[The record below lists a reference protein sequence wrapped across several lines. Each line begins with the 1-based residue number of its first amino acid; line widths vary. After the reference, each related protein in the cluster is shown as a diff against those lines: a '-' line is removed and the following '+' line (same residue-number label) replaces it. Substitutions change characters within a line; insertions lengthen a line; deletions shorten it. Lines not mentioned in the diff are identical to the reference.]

1 MSSKSS
7 LAQDISCQEMESSHA
22 NSSRQ
27 PLWNRWSCWKAPIDS
42 KDSLKIP
49 LDALTYS
56 CRLQLR
62 LYLQRK
68 LAQYILTVQDDPIH
82 EMIFIALKGI
92 LTNQA
97 SLTNELNHP
106 LTARMAA
113 MEQNQEAMMEKL
125 DFLAEKIGAIASGS
139 SAVVEA
145 KSSRRDG
152 GKAGCGQKEVEDD
165 ASWVASRN
173 ESLSAGSVGLIM
185 QDEPPGNGRAGSPV
199 SVFHLDYVDQ

>member
-68 LAQYILTVQDDPIH
+68 LAQYILTVHDDPIH
-82 EMIFIALKGI
+82 EMLFIALKGI

-97 SLTNELNHP
+97 SLTNEQNHP

-125 DFLAEKIGAIASGS
+125 DFLAQKIGAIASDS
-139 SAVVEA
+139 
-145 KSSRRDG
+145 
-152 GKAGCGQKEVEDD
+152 
-165 ASWVASRN
+165 
-173 ESLSAGSVGLIM
+173 
-185 QDEPPGNGRAGSPV
+185 PP
-199 SVFHLDYVDQ
+199 VFRYD

>member
-1 MSSKSS
+1 M
-7 LAQDISCQEMESSHA
+7 L
-22 NSSRQ
+22 
-27 PLWNRWSCWKAPIDS
+27 
-42 KDSLKIP
+42 
-49 LDALTYS
+49 
-56 CRLQLR
+56 
-62 LYLQRK
+62 
-68 LAQYILTVQDDPIH
+68 
-82 EMIFIALKGI
+82 FIALKGI

-125 DFLAEKIGAIASGS
+125 DFLAQKIGAIASDS
-139 SAVVEA
+139 QAVVVEA

-173 ESLSAGSVGLIM
+173 ESLEVSAGSVGLIM

>member
-1 MSSKSS
+1 
-7 LAQDISCQEMESSHA
+7 
-22 NSSRQ
+22 
-27 PLWNRWSCWKAPIDS
+27 
-42 KDSLKIP
+42 
-49 LDALTYS
+49 
-56 CRLQLR
+56 
-62 LYLQRK
+62 
-68 LAQYILTVQDDPIH
+68 
-82 EMIFIALKGI
+82 MIFIALKGI

-125 DFLAEKIGAIASGS
+125 DFLAQKIGAIASDS
-139 SAVVEA
+139 PAVKV
-145 KSSRRDG
+145 
-152 GKAGCGQKEVEDD
+152 GCGQKEVEDD

>member
-7 LAQDISCQEMESSHA
+7 LAQDFSCQEMESSHA

-125 DFLAEKIGAIASGS
+125 DFLAQKIGAIASDS
-139 SAVVEA
+139 PAVKV
-145 KSSRRDG
+145 
-152 GKAGCGQKEVEDD
+152 GCGQKEVEDD

>member
-7 LAQDISCQEMESSHA
+7 LAQDFSCQEMESSHA

-92 LTNQA
+92 LTNQVRIP
-97 SLTNELNHP
+97 SLTDELNHP

-125 DFLAEKIGAIASGS
+125 DFLAQKIGAIASDS
-139 SAVVEA
+139 PAVKV
-145 KSSRRDG
+145 
-152 GKAGCGQKEVEDD
+152 GCGQKEVEDD

>member
-7 LAQDISCQEMESSHA
+7 LAQDFSCQEMESSHA

-92 LTNQA
+92 LTNQVRIP

-125 DFLAEKIGAIASGS
+125 DFLAQKIGAIASDS
-139 SAVVEA
+139 PAVKV
-145 KSSRRDG
+145 
-152 GKAGCGQKEVEDD
+152 GCGQKEVEDD

>member
-1 MSSKSS
+1 M
-7 LAQDISCQEMESSHA
+7 L
-22 NSSRQ
+22 
-27 PLWNRWSCWKAPIDS
+27 
-42 KDSLKIP
+42 
-49 LDALTYS
+49 
-56 CRLQLR
+56 
-62 LYLQRK
+62 
-68 LAQYILTVQDDPIH
+68 
-82 EMIFIALKGI
+82 FIALKGI

-152 GKAGCGQKEVEDD
+152 GKAGCGQKEVEDN
-165 ASWVASRN
+165 ASWVASRK